1 MVLTALQD
9 VSVRLDEEIAVDL
22 GNGLTLELRRNYVK
36 LGASAVF
43 GEVEVK
49 DGEVL
54 VGGRPLEFRQA
65 VKCPVRVGN
74 TKLCGRAFK
83 RPRYIFK
90 SVYAPGLS
98 DAFRVAELYA
108 TNALNGGDC
117 LAQYLYM
124 LVKGDGVLWDIYY
137 RRAPRERR
145 GPCRHIY
152 DYFLSRG
159 LRELRPHDPSRLS
172 ALDSWT
178 KAALGLARFSEALR
192 LADRSWRGFVVAMR
206 YGLYSALRWGLPL
219 DRDSWMLLLG
229 VYSALDPYVMPGG
242 VALDVGILRALPYL
256 VVRMLGGW
264 AVLFSSAGRP
274 FVAANLNVMA
284 SGGRIRGLYAAC
296 GGPSC
301 IISDLYFNICKELDC
316 AIVRT
321 WDFEY
326 RGTPI
331 CTDLYTFTAI
341 RPCK

>member
-1 MVLTALQD
+1 MYID
-9 VSVRLDEEIAVDL
+9 DEISVDL

-36 LGASAVF
+36 LGASTAF

-49 DGEVL
+49 GGELL
-54 VGGRPLEFRQA
+54 VGGKSLEFRQA

-74 TKLCGRAFK
+74 AELCGQAYR

-90 SVYAPGLS
+90 SAYAPGLS

-108 TNALNGGDC
+108 TDALNRGDC

-124 LVKGDGVLWDIYY
+124 LIKGDGALWDIYR
-137 RRAPRERR
+137 RRAPREWRR
-145 GPCRHIY
+145 PCRYIY

-159 LRELRPHDPSRLS
+159 LRELRPHDPSRFS
-172 ALDSWT
+172 ALDLWT
-178 KAALGLARFSEALR
+178 KAALGLIKFSEALK

-206 YGLYSALRWGLPL
+206 YGLYSALRWDLPL
-219 DRDSWMLLLG
+219 DRNSWMLLLG
-229 VYSALDPYVMPGG
+229 VYSALDPHVVPGG

-256 VVRMLGGW
+256 VVKILGGW
-264 AVLFSSAGRP
+264 AVLFSSGGHP

-301 IISDLYFNICKELDC
+301 VVGDLYFNICKEFDC

-326 RGTPI
+326 RGVPI
-331 CTDLYTFTAI
+331 CTDLYTFIAI